1 MGTVRRSSKSTLRDV
16 AGSSFLFCSVLAAIA
31 LSFSSNLP
39 AQSKSTTATLSG
51 TVSDP
56 SGARVQKATVKL
68 TNPDTGIART
78 DTTTQAGEFS
88 FPLLVQGNYSL
99 EVSSQGFQT
108 TKQNGIALTAG
119 DNLNIGIILTIGATE
134 QIAVSASGPLL
145 QTQNATIST
154 DISSKQIEE
163 LPLNLRNVLSFAT
176 LDSAVNVQGDR
187 QLLGA
192 GGSEDTADQDYSFL
206 NFGGGYFGTNLFL
219 LEGGYDVA
227 QGWGGV

>member
-1 MGTVRRSSKSTLRDV
+1 MKMVTRSSSRKRRRV
-16 AGSSFLFCSVLAAIA
+16 ARIEFLFCIVLAVTALAIPSR
-31 LSFSSNLP
+31 LH

-56 SGARVQKATVKL
+56 AGARVAKATVKL

-78 DTTTQAGEFS
+78 DTTTQTGEFS
-88 FPLLVQGNYSL
+88 FALVVQGNYSL
-99 EVSSQGFQT
+99 EVSAQGFQT
-108 TKQNGIALTAG
+108 TRQNGIALTAG
-119 DNLNIGIILTIGATE
+119 DNLNIGITLTIGANE
-134 QIAVSASGPLL
+134 QILVSASGPLL

-154 DISSKQIEE
+154 EISSKQLEE

-192 GGSEDTADQDYSFL
+192 HG
-206 NFGGGYFGTNLFL
+206 
-219 LEGGYDVA
+219 
-227 QGWGGV
+227 